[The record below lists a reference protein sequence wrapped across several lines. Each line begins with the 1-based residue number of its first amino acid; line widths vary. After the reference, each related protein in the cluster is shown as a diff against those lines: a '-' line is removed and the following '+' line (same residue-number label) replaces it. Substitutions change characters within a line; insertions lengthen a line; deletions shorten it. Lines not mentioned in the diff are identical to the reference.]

1 MASSSGAGHRPRSP
15 PTRKCAGFIWGTTSG
30 WIKFSDAESAH
41 TSDGR
46 NRVRPASYGDFSEA
60 AHKARPEADSDAV
73 APTGDQAPAYVYARA
88 VGAPQPGNGRE
99 PDARRGPDGRAPAGR
114 GYPGKTGRQSRR
126 REGEGRHLGRPGLR
140 V

>member
-30 WIKFSDAESAH
+30 WTKIIFN
-41 TSDGR
+41 DGR
-46 NRVRPASYGDFSEA
+46 IRVRPTSYGDFAEA

-88 VGAPQPGNGRE
+88 VGAPQPGNE
-99 PDARRGPDGRAPAGR
+99 IGRA
-114 GYPGKTGRQSRR
+114 SC
-126 REGEGRHLGRPGLR
+126 RER